1 MEFVNKFITDFMH
14 LPGKY
19 NEITEH
25 KSSFNYYKAFYS
37 ASVRAPFGE
46 RYLSESPI
54 KGFHFQL
61 TISLEPISEEA
72 EVLNSTVSFIITDS
86 SIEEIKF
93 NKNYSETSEADM
105 QLSEDSCLKFYKRI
119 DEFCNS
125 ALKE

>member
-1 MEFVNKFITDFMH
+1 MEFVDKFIADFMH
-14 LPGKY
+14 LPEKY

-37 ASVRAPFGE
+37 ASVRTPFGE
-46 RYLSESPI
+46 RYLSESPV

-72 EVLNSTVSFIITDS
+72 EVLNDTVSLIITGS
-86 SIEEIKF
+86 SIDEIKF
-93 NKNYSETSEADM
+93 NKNYSEAIEQEM
-105 QLSEDSCLKFYKRI
+105 QLTEENCKKLLKRI